1 MENLEQHLQEKNG
14 KKKIKKNINKTF
26 KNHYNYKLNL

>member
-14 KKKIKKNINKTF
+14 KKKIKKILIKPSKITITTN
-26 KNHYNYKLNL
+26 